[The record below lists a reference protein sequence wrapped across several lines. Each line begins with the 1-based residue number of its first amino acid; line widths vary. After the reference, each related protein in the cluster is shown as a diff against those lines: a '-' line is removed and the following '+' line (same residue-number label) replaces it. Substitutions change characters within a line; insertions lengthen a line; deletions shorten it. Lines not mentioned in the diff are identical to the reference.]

1 VYQPSFK
8 KLAAAVDRWIEIS
21 NVLDERY
28 RVEVKEKTAQMAE
41 YSESN
46 RRYWSNYYYQLNL
59 TETYPL
65 RRERDSLFNGLQ
77 FEWYVWENFIKYKV
91 EYTHQRQTDWRLDV
105 KNWPAW
111 VMTTFDMWRKIEE

>member
-21 NVLDERY
+21 NILDERY
-28 RVEVKEKTAQMAE
+28 RVEVKEKTAQMSE

-65 RRERDSLFNGLQ
+65 RRERDSLFDGLL
-77 FEWYVWENFIKYKV
+77 FERYVWDTFLKYRL
-91 EYTHQRQTDWRLDV
+91 EYAHQRGEKWRNHIP
-105 KNWPAW
+105 KW
-111 VMTTFDMWRKIEE
+111 VWTTFEMWEE